1 MKRAIGG
8 KVVGSIKCAAWGE
21 VVSGSRGSSEETEFI
36 CERADPYSEGKK
48 WWWWLNRVIFKLATK
63 ATVLKIKTQC
73 KR

>member
-36 CERADPYSEGKK
+36 CERADPYSAGKK
-48 WWWWLNRVIFKLATK
+48 VVVVKCVIFKLAQK
-63 ATVLKIKTQC
+63 QQCSKSMLNLKDG
-73 KR
+73 